1 MCKMKRL
8 PYFVLWMFI
17 AVLCFSVISI
27 PILAA
32 DRGSTEPDAVAGA
45 RSGLFSILD
54 GGRGSTHDIHVSSPM
69 GGSATPSVSGGLPG
83 KTITIDIEP
92 DDGYEAAS
100 IAVITAGGSEVHVT
114 LESGMYRFTMP
125 NEAVVVDATFQLK
138 RI

>member
-1 MCKMKRL
+1 MCKMKRI

-45 RSGLFSILD
+45 RSGLFTLASGKS
-54 GGRGSTHDIHVSSPM
+54 GGTHDIHVSPLKN
-69 GGSATPSVSGGLPG
+69 GSVTPSVSGGLPG
-83 KTITIDIEP
+83 KNITFDIQP
-92 DDGYEAAS
+92 DAGYETAS
-100 IAVITAGGSEVHVT
+100 IAVITAGGDELPVS
-114 LESGMYRFTMP
+114 LDGGIYRFTMP
-125 NEAVVVDATFQLK
+125 NQAVVVDVTFQLK